1 MIHFIKRCVSYIYSW
16 PGFRSICVFF
26 TERSEYFF
34 WDRIR
39 IRIYSV
45 SSFWP
50 EYEYEYIR
58 DLTIDRIRIRIYSLF
73 YCGPNTN
80 IRIFKYEYEY
90 SNIPIFQYIIWPKST
105 KNWSNLT
112 QVSVFSCVWVSES
125 WPPYTSCIIAL
136 TDLCSRFLIFVL
148 YYRWSGDKILINFV
162 FWNVIIR
169 TTVQNHRPPILKI
182 ERYGCSSSI
191 YRLLR

>member
-1 MIHFIKRCVSYIYSW
+1 MFWTPSLHLN
-16 PGFRSICVFF
+16 

-39 IRIYSV
+39 IRIYSE

-125 WPPYTSCIIAL
+125 WPPYTSCRIAL

-148 YYRWSGDKILINFV
+148 YYRWSGDKILINFA
-162 FWNVIIR
+162 FWNVKIR
-169 TTVQNHRPPILKI
+169 TTVQNHRPPFWSK
-182 ERYGCSSSI
+182 RYGCSSSI
-191 YRLLR
+191 HRLLR

>member
-1 MIHFIKRCVSYIYSW
+1 MNQSVANI
-16 PGFRSICVFF
+16 FF
-26 TERSEYFF
+26 GT
-34 WDRIR
+34 
-39 IRIYSV
+39 
-45 SSFWP
+45 

-58 DLTIDRIRIRIYSLF
+58 NLHFGPNTNMNIFGILQLTEYEYEYEYIRFFIVDRIRIFEYSNT
-73 YCGPNTN
+73 NTN
-80 IRIFKYEYEY
+80 IR
-90 SNIPIFQYIIWPKST
+90 IFQYIIWPKST

-162 FWNVIIR
+162 FWNIIIR

-182 ERYGCSSSI
+182 VI
-191 YRLLR
+191 